1 MKTRSLL
8 SMIAILGGLAI
19 LSSCGSKTEEEKIAD
34 LEKKIR
40 KQESNIR
47 KTQAKI
53 SGFRQEIAV
62 LGGDTVQAPDI
73 IPITTMAVQRKDF
86 ETFVEVPASVVSK
99 DDVMVSSDLGG
110 PVVRLLVDEGDYVR
124 AGQLVAE
131 LDAQLVRSNIA
142 EVEQSLELA
151 RTVYE
156 KRQRLWDQNIG
167 SEIEYLQ
174 AKNNVESLEK
184 TIATLNTQLSK
195 LRITSPISGVVDAVM
210 IESGEMAGPGMPVVR
225 VVSLSRML
233 VRANVPEI
241 YVGKVKR
248 GDQVTVSLPAINKEL
263 NARVTT
269 IGQTINPNN
278 RTFLLE
284 VDVPNSDQML
294 KPNLVGTI
302 KIRDEFM
309 EDQVVIPGRLV
320 QNSYT
325 GDFVYTLDNKNQ
337 IARKQAIETGSAANG
352 EMVIVSGLDAGDILV
367 DDGFRNV
374 SDSSMVTVATA
385 ELN

>member
-1 MKTRSLL
+1 MKTRALL

-19 LSSCGSKTEEEKIAD
+19 LSSCGAKTEEEKIAD

-53 SGFRQEIAV
+53 SGYRQEIAV
-62 LGGDTVQAPDI
+62 LGGDTIQEPDI
-73 IPITTMAVQRKDF
+73 IPITTMEVLRKDF

-131 LDAQLVRSNIA
+131 LDGQLVRSNIA

-151 RTVYE
+151 KTVFE

-233 VRANVPEI
+233 VRANVPEV
-241 YVGKVKR
+241 YVGKVSK
-248 GDQVTVSLPAINKEL
+248 GDRVTVDLPAINKEIT
-263 NARVTT
+263 ARVTT

-284 VDVPNSDQML
+284 VDVPNADKML

-302 KIRDEFM
+302 KIRDEFI

-325 GDFVYTLDNKNQ
+325 GDFVYTLDNENQ
-337 IARKQAIETGSAANG
+337 VVQRKAIKTGAAANG
-352 EMVIVSGLDAGDILV
+352 EMVIVSGLDAGETLV

-374 SDSSMVTVATA
+374 SDGSMVTVATA